1 MNEIE
6 IKLFGAFRKYVPSG
20 SIKVQLPEQFTAGQL
35 KEIIKCT
42 LQQRAVGFNESSL
55 VYESVL
61 ATESEVL
68 TEDALVSD
76 RHNLALLPPVCG
88 G

>member
-20 SIKVQLPEQFTAGQL
+20 RIKIQVLNQFTVLQL
-35 KEIIKCT
+35 KEKINSV
-42 LQQRAVGFNESSL
+42 LQEQVPGFNEPSL
-55 VYESVL
+55 VYESAL
-61 ATESEVL
+61 ATETEVL
-68 TEDALVSD
+68 NEDALISNQ
-76 RHNLALLPPVCG
+76 RNLALLPPVCG

>member
-6 IKLFGAFRKYVPSG
+6 IKLFGAFRKYLPSG
-20 SIKVQLPEQFTAGQL
+20 AIKVQLPDQFTAGQL
-35 KEIIKCT
+35 KEKIKCQ
-42 LQQRAVGFNESSL
+42 LEQQVVGFNESSL
-55 VYESVL
+55 VYESAL

-68 TEDALVSD
+68 TEDALVND